1 MTDREF
7 IKKIRK
13 ELIDC
18 YQFLDDECQKAFD
31 TGELLGM
38 VKIYLEM
45 QEEKEEEE
53 KDERNND

>member
-13 ELIDC
+13 ELADC
-18 YQFLDDECQKAFD
+18 YQFLDEDCQKAFD

-38 VKIYLEM
+38 VDFYLEM
-45 QEEKEEEE
+45 QKEKEEKEHE
-53 KDERNND
+53 